1 MKANPCITALVCTL
15 SLSVTLGGCNVAV
28 PGLTVTTQ
36 QATPPAATTQATT
49 QQTTALPTTG
59 ETQHLPTTEPEPPT
73 AASTTVTIPPSQAT
87 EETLPCDAPLYSIEA
102 LAAMDNTLIPYGS
115 GYASGGRRPES
126 AVRLQKE
133 NEAYGAC
140 FIGADSK
147 DIYLTFD
154 CGYEYNNLTP
164 KILDVLQEKQ
174 VKAVFF
180 VTLSYCKKNPENV
193 WRIISEGHILG
204 NHSVNHLSMPGCSID
219 QMTSEVMQLHDYVK
233 ENFGGYEMTLFR
245 PPMGEYSVQSLC
257 AVQNLGYRSVFW
269 SFAYRDWLTDA
280 QPEPWEALQKIVGC
294 AHGGGI
300 YLLHAVSETNA
311 AVLANAI
318 DSLRAQGYTLS
329 LLA

>member
-1 MKANPCITALVCTL
+1 MKANPCITSLVCALSLAVTL
-15 SLSVTLGGCNVAV
+15 SGCNVAV

-36 QATPPAATTQATT
+36 QATPPVTTTQATT
-49 QQTTALPTTG
+49 QQTTAPP
-59 ETQHLPTTEPEPPT
+59 ETQATQTQATTEPELQ
-73 AASTTVTIPPSQAT
+73 TTVPTIPSQAT

-102 LAAMDNTLIPYGS
+102 LAAMDNTLVPYGS
-115 GYASGGRRPES
+115 GYASGGRRPGA
-126 AVRLQKE
+126 AVKLQAE

-140 FIGADSK
+140 FIGEDSK

-193 WRIISEGHILG
+193 WRIINEGHTLG

-233 ENFGGYEMTLFR
+233 ETFGGYEMTLFR

-329 LLA
+329 LFA